1 MKVLVLG
8 VGKMGYGI
16 LKDLVKQSEVE
27 EIVAADA
34 YLEGARAIV
43 GRVGSDKIKEVV
55 KVDVRDKAATVKLI
69 KGFDVVAGGI
79 PRPFCDQ
86 AVEATIEAGVGWAD
100 IAANFGTIFSQHKA
114 AVDAGVTV
122 VPHIGL
128 DVGTDRVL
136 CGVGARKLD
145 HVESFYVGCGGFPQ
159 KGTEGYNNPLR
170 YKISW
175 YWPFAVSSNLGSC
188 KILRGGKT
196 VEIPVLSEVNDI
208 TFPEPLGKLEAFTN
222 GSLIDVVEHLG
233 LSGVKDAYAQTIRW
247 PGHSELWTTL
257 KGLHLLDS
265 EPVKVKGE
273 EVSPMD
279 LWLSLGEKYL
289 QYNPG
294 EGDAICQRVIV
305 SGLKDEEPAS
315 WVYEFMDFYD
325 PVEDITAMART
336 TGFPCSIVAQMI
348 AKGEMDMPG
357 VIHPALI
364 GYDERLSELFFEEM
378 ARRDIMIMESHTAP
392 FN

>member
-8 VGKMGYGI
+8 IGKMGYGI
-16 LKDLVKQSEVE
+16 LKDLVSQSQVE

-34 YLEGARAIV
+34 FLDGAKAV
-43 GRVGSDKIKEVV
+43 VHKVQSEKIKEVV
-55 KVDVRDKAATVKLI
+55 KIDVKNKADTVRLI
-69 KGFDVVAGGI
+69 KGFDVVAGGL
-79 PRPFCDQ
+79 PRPFCDK
-86 AVEATIEAGVGWAD
+86 AIEATIEAGVGWAD
-100 IAANFGTIFSQHKA
+100 VAANFGTIFSQHEDAKS
-114 AVDAGVTV
+114 AGVTV

-145 HVESFYVGCGGFPQ
+145 QVESLYVGCGGFPQ
-159 KGTEGYNNPLR
+159 RGTDGYNNPLS

-175 YWPFAVSSNLGSC
+175 YWPYAVTSNLGTC

-196 VEIPVLSEVNDI
+196 IEVQILSEVNEI

-222 GSLIDVVEHLG
+222 SGLGDVIEHLK
-233 LSGVKDAYAQTIRW
+233 LKGVKEAYAQTIRW
-247 PGHSELWTTL
+247 PGHSEVWTTL
-257 KGLHLLDS
+257 KRLHILDT
-265 EPVKVKGE
+265 ETVNVNGVN
-273 EVSPMD
+273 VSPLD

-289 QYNPG
+289 QYEVG
-294 EGDAICQRVIV
+294 EGDAICQRVIIT
-305 SGLKDEEPAS
+305 GLKDGKSTS

-357 VIHPALI
+357 VIHPAWI
-364 GYDERLSELFFEEM
+364 GYDERLSNLFFKEM
-378 ARRDIMIMESHTAP
+378 AKRNIRIMESHVFP

>member
-8 VGKMGYGI
+8 IGKMGYGI
-16 LKDLVKQSEVE
+16 LKDLAKQKQVE

-34 YLEGARAIV
+34 YLEGANAIV
-43 GRVGSDKIKEVV
+43 EKVQSDKIKDVV
-55 KVDVRDKAATVKLI
+55 KIDVREKKDTVRII
-69 KGFDVVAGGI
+69 KGFDVVVGGL

-100 IAANFGTIFSQHKA
+100 VAADFGTIFSQHNA
-114 AVDAGVTV
+114 AKEAGITV

-145 HVESFYVGCGGFPQ
+145 QVQSLYVGCGGFPQ
-159 KGTEGYNNPLR
+159 RDTDGYNNPLR

-175 YWPFAVSSNLGSC
+175 YWPYAVTSNLGNC
-188 KILRGGKT
+188 KVLRNGET
-196 VEIPVLSEVNDI
+196 VEIPILSEVNDI

-222 GSLIDVVEHLG
+222 GSLQDVIEHLN
-233 LSGVKDAYAQTIRW
+233 LEGVKNAYAQTIRW
-247 PGHSELWTTL
+247 PGHSEVWTLL
-257 KGLHLLDS
+257 KRLHLMDK
-265 EPVKVKGE
+265 EAIRVNGM
-273 EVSPMD
+273 EVSPLD

-289 QYNPG
+289 QYDAG
-294 EGDAICQRVIV
+294 EGDAICQRVMV
-305 SGLKDEEPAS
+305 SGLLNEKSTS

-348 AKGEMDMPG
+348 AKGEMNKPG
-357 VIHPALI
+357 VIHPAWI
-364 GYDERLSELFFEEM
+364 GYDEKLSKIFFKEIAKRE
-378 ARRDIMIMESHTAP
+378 IHIMESHVAP

>member
-1 MKVLVLG
+1 
-8 VGKMGYGI
+8 
-16 LKDLVKQSEVE
+16 
-27 EIVAADA
+27 
-34 YLEGARAIV
+34 
-43 GRVGSDKIKEVV
+43 
-55 KVDVRDKAATVKLI
+55 
-69 KGFDVVAGGI
+69 
-79 PRPFCDQ
+79 
-86 AVEATIEAGVGWAD
+86 
-100 IAANFGTIFSQHKA
+100 
-114 AVDAGVTV
+114 
-122 VPHIGL
+122 
-128 DVGTDRVL
+128 
-136 CGVGARKLD
+136 
-145 HVESFYVGCGGFPQ
+145 
-159 KGTEGYNNPLR
+159 
-170 YKISW
+170 
-175 YWPFAVSSNLGSC
+175 
-188 KILRGGKT
+188 
-196 VEIPVLSEVNDI
+196 
-208 TFPEPLGKLEAFTN
+208 
-222 GSLIDVVEHLG
+222 
-233 LSGVKDAYAQTIRW
+233 
-247 PGHSELWTTL
+247 
-257 KGLHLLDS
+257 
-265 EPVKVKGE
+265 
-273 EVSPMD
+273 MD